1 MKKKQENSKKPLFQ
15 RFIKKIY
22 KYRWWWVDIPI
33 GVLFYI
39 FHQHFYSH
47 GVHPVPSAMPDTCMT
62 ILGMYLFVKEGI
74 IRRKKEIQP
83 RPGRLLMLPWVLALT
98 EFFLVMS
105 WDPTYTMPPKMIM
118 TTLIII
124 GCYFGVKVYTGR
136 AKQWLQK
143 LLPKT

>member
-1 MKKKQENSKKPLFQ
+1 
-15 RFIKKIY
+15 
-22 KYRWWWVDIPI
+22 
-33 GVLFYI
+33 
-39 FHQHFYSH
+39 
-47 GVHPVPSAMPDTCMT
+47 MT